1 MARRRVTTYIALTV
15 GLCLAFGLLRG
26 STWVGDIHLHTLME
40 VVATLLAG
48 VVGTMALVRFYTR
61 KSNLFLFIQWFG
73 AFPGK

>member
-1 MARRRVTTYIALTV
+1 M
-15 GLCLAFGLLRG
+15 
-26 STWVGDIHLHTLME
+26 GDIHLHTLME